1 MKSNL
6 PCEVVQDLLPS
17 YVDGL
22 TSEKTNKLV
31 EKHVEECNEC
41 SSILRGM
48 RSELESP
55 IEIKEEEKQ
64 EIDFLKK
71 TREENKKETRK
82 VFLQWAVSFALV
94 AVIWVSAKLFFIGD
108 YLYMGS
114 VNCKVE
120 VKEELNQ
127 IIVEPTLV
135 EGDHRVISKVEFEEE
150 DGVVR
155 LRFKAVESS
164 PFHNATVFQSV
175 YQAKEP
181 IQEVSFASRIYWYKG
196 TEITEIASKV
206 YDTCHDY
213 VGDMSANGATA
224 RALNMSDVFG
234 NFKNE
239 LQTSTEPYGWNMEL
253 ENSILSEDRKA
264 KERIMTAYG
273 YILLAAVGNLSEVS
287 YEYIVDGQPQFLL
300 VTEAEATEFAGRD
313 IKECGEDLLLLQELI
328 ENAKV
333 YGRLYS
339 VVLE

>member
-22 TSEKTNKLV
+22 ASEKTNELV
-31 EKHVEECNEC
+31 EEHVEECDQC
-41 SSILRGM
+41 GSILRGM
-48 RSELESP
+48 RAELGSP
-55 IEIKEEEKQ
+55 IEMKEEEKQ

-82 VFLQWAVSFALV
+82 AFLQWAVSFALV

-114 VNCKVE
+114 VDCRVE

-127 IIVEPTLV
+127 IMVEPTLV
-135 EGDHRVISKVEFEEE
+135 EGDNRIISKVEFEEE
-150 DGVVR
+150 NGVVR
-155 LRFKAVESS
+155 LRFKAVASS
-164 PFHNATVFQSV
+164 PFHNAGIYQSV

-181 IQEVSFASRIYWYKG
+181 IKEVSFGSRIYWYKG
-196 TEITEIASKV
+196 TGITEIASKV

-224 RALNMSDVFG
+224 RALNMGDVLG
-234 NFKNE
+234 SFKNE
-239 LQTSTEPYGWNMEL
+239 LQTSTEPYGWKMIL
-253 ENSILSEDRKA
+253 ENEVIEEDRVA

-273 YILLAAVGNLSEVS
+273 YILLAAVGNLGEVS
-287 YEYIVDGQPQFLL
+287 YEYVVDGQTQLL
-300 VTEAEATEFAGRD
+300 TITKEEATEFAGRD
-313 IKECGEDLLLLQELI
+313 IKACGKDLILLQELI
-328 ENAKV
+328 EDAKI

-339 VVLE
+339 IVLE